1 MGDSFYSE
9 AAAWRQIPK
18 KLTHFPR
25 IRTYLFHEF
34 RSIILTRLEI
44 RGTHERQRKMQF
56 IKLQIGCLLVISY
69 IEVTYIKATLKGKIP
84 CNKRFDLLMAVA
96 PWAVFFDGLTA
107 WTVNHQKEEVKKLM
121 ETIERKGEE

>member
-1 MGDSFYSE
+1 
-9 AAAWRQIPK
+9 
-18 KLTHFPR
+18 
-25 IRTYLFHEF
+25 
-34 RSIILTRLEI
+34 
-44 RGTHERQRKMQF
+44 MQF

-96 PWAVFFDGLTA
+96 PWAVFFDGLNA
-107 WTVNHQKEEVKKLM
+107 STVNHQKEEVKKLM

>member
-1 MGDSFYSE
+1 
-9 AAAWRQIPK
+9 
-18 KLTHFPR
+18 
-25 IRTYLFHEF
+25 
-34 RSIILTRLEI
+34 
-44 RGTHERQRKMQF
+44 MQF

-96 PWAVFFDGLTA
+96 PWAVFFDDLTA

>member
-1 MGDSFYSE
+1 
-9 AAAWRQIPK
+9 
-18 KLTHFPR
+18 
-25 IRTYLFHEF
+25 
-34 RSIILTRLEI
+34 
-44 RGTHERQRKMQF
+44 MQF

-96 PWAVFFDGLTA
+96 PWAVFFDVLTA

>member
-1 MGDSFYSE
+1 
-9 AAAWRQIPK
+9 
-18 KLTHFPR
+18 
-25 IRTYLFHEF
+25 
-34 RSIILTRLEI
+34 
-44 RGTHERQRKMQF
+44 MQF

-96 PWAVFFDGLTA
+96 PWAVFFDGLPA